1 MHLSPMVFARMSGP
15 AMTEIV
21 PDPFHAQVLILQVIS
36 LLDARVLYQ
45 CVDGSK
51 RPLHVLENN
60 TGSYKT

>member
-1 MHLSPMVFARMSGP
+1 MS
-15 AMTEIV
+15 T
-21 PDPFHAQVLILQVIS
+21 FQVLILQVIMS

-51 RPLHVLENN
+51 RLLNVLENI